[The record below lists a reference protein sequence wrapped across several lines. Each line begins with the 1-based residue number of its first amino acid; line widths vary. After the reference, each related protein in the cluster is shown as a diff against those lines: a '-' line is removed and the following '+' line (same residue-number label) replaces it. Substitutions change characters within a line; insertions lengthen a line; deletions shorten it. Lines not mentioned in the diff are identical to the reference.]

1 MEWRRRIR
9 NAESVVTFEAA
20 DTFAQ
25 FLEAVTGAM
34 AGGDHEGF
42 YRDLLADAE
51 CRATIASALATSRE
65 RTMPINVWDYLR
77 EYDELR
83 EEILATVDRV
93 FRSGRL
99 ILGQEGVKFEREMA
113 AYLGVAGGVGVNSG
127 TDAIY
132 IALAALGVKA
142 GDEVI
147 TVPNTAVPTVSAIR
161 TLGATPV
168 FVDIR
173 DDDFLMDVDQVE
185 AAITPRTKAIIP
197 VHLYGQCVDLDPLMA
212 LAEKHGLKVMEDC
225 AQSQGALY
233 KNHQSGSVGHA
244 SAFSFYPTKVL
255 GAYGD
260 GGMVMSNDEAA
271 IKLARSLR
279 FYGMETQYYS
289 ERHGYN
295 SRLDEVQAAILSLK
309 LPRIEGWIERR
320 RAIAARYNQA
330 LAGSGLGAA
339 ARKRPQP
346 PHLLRLCR
354 RASADRDGVLERLA
368 KRDINCNV
376 SYRWPIHTMRGSAD
390 LGYRE
395 GQFPVA
401 ERKAQR
407 IFSLPMYPH
416 LKDEEV
422 ETVIDVLKDVI

>member
-1 MEWRRRIR
+1 
-9 NAESVVTFEAA
+9 
-20 DTFAQ
+20 
-25 FLEAVTGAM
+25 
-34 AGGDHEGF
+34 
-42 YRDLLADAE
+42 
-51 CRATIASALATSRE
+51 
-65 RTMPINVWDYLR
+65 MPINVWDYLR

-83 EEILATVDRV
+83 DELLAAVDRV

-99 ILGQEGVKFEREMA
+99 VLGQEGIKFEREMA

-132 IALAALGVKA
+132 IALASLGIKPD
-142 GDEVI
+142 DEVI

-168 FVDIR
+168 FVDVQ
-173 DDDFLMDVDQVE
+173 DDDFLMDVGQVE
-185 AAITPRTKAIIP
+185 AAITPRTRAIVP
-197 VHLYGQCVDLDPLMA
+197 VHLYGQCVDLDPLMRI
-212 LAEKHGLKVMEDC
+212 AERHGLKVVEDC

-233 KNHQSGSVGHA
+233 KNRQSGSVGHA

-260 GGMVMSNDEAA
+260 GGMVLSDDDAA
-271 IKLARSLR
+271 LRLARSLR

-320 RAIAARYNQA
+320 RQIAERYNHG
-330 LAGSGLGAA
+330 LAGSGLVLPRENVHSRHAYYVYVVEH
-339 ARKRPQP
+339 PT
-346 PHLLRLCR
+346 
-354 RASADRDGVLERLA
+354 DRDGVLERLA
-368 KRDINCNV
+368 KRGINCNV
-376 SYRWPIHTMRGSAD
+376 SYRWPIHIMRGSAD

-401 ERKAQR
+401 EQKAQR

-416 LKDEEV
+416 LTNEEV
-422 ETVIDVLKDVI
+422 DTVIAALREVA

>member
-1 MEWRRRIR
+1 MWRRARFRLAITSPCIAICWPTP
-9 NAESVVTFEAA
+9 NAGPGLRTRSSRTAN
-20 DTFAQ
+20 
-25 FLEAVTGAM
+25 
-34 AGGDHEGF
+34 AGEKIM
-42 YRDLLADAE
+42 
-51 CRATIASALATSRE
+51 T
-65 RTMPINVWDYLR
+65 INVWDYLR

-83 EEILATVDRV
+83 DEILAAVDRV

-113 AYLGVAGGVGVNSG
+113 AYLGTTDGVGVNSG

-168 FVDIR
+168 FVDVR
-173 DDDFLMDVDQVE
+173 DDDFLMDVEQVE
-185 AAITPRTKAIIP
+185 AAITPRTAAIIP

-212 LAEKHGLKVMEDC
+212 IARRHGIKVMEDC

-233 KNHQSGSVGHA
+233 KNHQSGSVGDA
-244 SAFSFYPTKVL
+244 SSFSFYPTKVL

-260 GGMVMSNDEAA
+260 GGMVMSNDDAVTR
-271 IKLARSLR
+271 LARSLR
-279 FYGMETQYYS
+279 FYGMETAYYS

-309 LPRIEGWIERR
+309 LPRIDGWIERR
-320 RAIAARYNQA
+320 RAIAARYNQG
-330 LAGSGLGAA
+330 LGRSGLVLPRENAHN
-339 ARKRPQP
+339 RHTYYVYVVEHP
-346 PHLLRLCR
+346 
-354 RASADRDGVLERLA
+354 SDRDGVLERLA

-376 SYRWPIHTMRGSAD
+376 SYRWPIHIMRGSAD

-416 LKDEEV
+416 LADEEV
-422 ETVIDVLKDVI
+422 DRVIDALKEVV

>member
-1 MEWRRRIR
+1 
-9 NAESVVTFEAA
+9 
-20 DTFAQ
+20 
-25 FLEAVTGAM
+25 
-34 AGGDHEGF
+34 
-42 YRDLLADAE
+42 
-51 CRATIASALATSRE
+51 
-65 RTMPINVWDYLR
+65 MPINVWDYLR

-83 EEILATVDRV
+83 AEILATVDRV

-99 ILGQEGVKFEREMA
+99 ILGQEGVRFEREMA
-113 AYLGVAGGVGVNSG
+113 AFLGVAGGVGVNSG

-173 DDDFLMDVDQVE
+173 DDDFLMDTDQVE
-185 AAITPRTKAIIP
+185 AAITPRTRAIVP
-197 VHLYGQCVDLDPLMA
+197 VHLYGQCADLDPLMR

-225 AQSQGALY
+225 AQAQGALY
-233 KNHQSGSVGHA
+233 KNHQAGSVGHA

-320 RAIAARYNQA
+320 RAIAARYNEA
-330 LAGSGLGAA
+330 LSGTGLALPRENA
-339 ARKRPQP
+339 HSRHTYYVYVVEHPT
-346 PHLLRLCR
+346 
-354 RASADRDGVLERLA
+354 DRDGVLERLA

-376 SYRWPIHTMRGSAD
+376 SYRWPIHAMRGSAD

-395 GQFPVA
+395 GQFPVT

-422 ETVIDVLKDVI
+422 ETVIDALKGVV

>member
-1 MEWRRRIR
+1 
-9 NAESVVTFEAA
+9 
-20 DTFAQ
+20 
-25 FLEAVTGAM
+25 
-34 AGGDHEGF
+34 
-42 YRDLLADAE
+42 
-51 CRATIASALATSRE
+51 
-65 RTMPINVWDYLR
+65 MPINVWDYLR
-77 EYDELR
+77 EYEELR
-83 EEILATVDRV
+83 EPILAAVDRV

-99 ILGQEGVKFEREMA
+99 VLGQEGIKFEKEMA
-113 AYLGVAGGVGVNSG
+113 ASLGVAGGVGVNSG

-132 IALAALGVKA
+132 IALASLGIKA

-147 TVPNTAVPTVSAIR
+147 TVPNTAVPTVSAIQ
-161 TLGATPV
+161 TLGAKPV

-173 DDDFLMDVDQVE
+173 DEDFLMDVDQVE
-185 AAITPRTKAIIP
+185 AAITPQTRAIIP
-197 VHLYGQCVDLDPLMA
+197 VHLYGQCVDLDPL
-212 LAEKHGLKVMEDC
+212 LKIAEKHGVKVMEDC
-225 AQSQGALY
+225 AQAQGALY
-233 KNHQSGSVGHA
+233 KNHQAGSVGHA

-260 GGMVMSNDEAA
+260 GGMVLSDDEAV
-271 IKLARSLR
+271 IKMARSLR

-309 LPRIEGWIERR
+309 LPMIEGWIERR
-320 RAIAARYNQA
+320 RAIAARYQD
-330 LAGSGLGAA
+330 GLQGTGLKLPRENAHS
-339 ARKRPQP
+339 RHSYYIYVVEHPT
-346 PHLLRLCR
+346 
-354 RASADRDGVLERLA
+354 DRDGVLERLA

-395 GQFPVA
+395 GQFPVT
-401 ERKAQR
+401 ERKAQQ

-422 ETVIDVLKDVI
+422 DTVIATLKEVI

>member
-1 MEWRRRIR
+1 M
-9 NAESVVTFEAA
+9 
-20 DTFAQ
+20 
-25 FLEAVTGAM
+25 
-34 AGGDHEGF
+34 
-42 YRDLLADAE
+42 
-51 CRATIASALATSRE
+51 
-65 RTMPINVWDYLR
+65 TMPINVWDYLR

-83 EEILATVDRV
+83 DEILATVDRV

-147 TVPNTAVPTVSAIR
+147 TVPNTAVPTVAAIR
-161 TLGATPV
+161 TLGAKPV
-168 FVDIR
+168 FVDVR
-173 DDDFLMDVDQVE
+173 DDDFLMDVDQIQ
-185 AAITPRTKAIIP
+185 AAITSRTVAIIP

-212 LAEKHGLKVMEDC
+212 IARRHGLKVMEDC

-233 KNHQSGSVGHA
+233 KNRQSGSVGDA
-244 SAFSFYPTKVL
+244 SSFSFYPTKVL

-260 GGMVMSNDEAA
+260 GGMIMSDDTAVVTR
-271 IKLARSLR
+271 ARSLR
-279 FYGMETQYYS
+279 FYGMETVYYS

-309 LPRIEGWIERR
+309 LPRIDAWIERR
-320 RAIAARYNQA
+320 RAIAARYDHA
-330 LAGSGLGAA
+330 LVDSGLVLPRENGHS
-339 ARKRPQP
+339 RHSYYVYVVEHPT
-346 PHLLRLCR
+346 
-354 RASADRDGVLERLA
+354 DRDGVLERLA
-368 KRDINCNV
+368 KADVNCNV
-376 SYRWPIHTMRGSAD
+376 SYRWPIHTMRGFAD

-407 IFSLPMYPH
+407 IFSLPMYPL

-422 ETVIDVLKDVI
+422 GTVIDVLKGVI

>member
-1 MEWRRRIR
+1 
-9 NAESVVTFEAA
+9 
-20 DTFAQ
+20 
-25 FLEAVTGAM
+25 
-34 AGGDHEGF
+34 
-42 YRDLLADAE
+42 
-51 CRATIASALATSRE
+51 
-65 RTMPINVWDYLR
+65 MPINVWDYLR

-83 EEILATVDRV
+83 DEILAAVDRV

-99 ILGQEGVKFEREMA
+99 ILGQEGIKFEQEMA
-113 AYLGVAGGVGVNSG
+113 AYLGVSGGVGVNSG

-173 DDDFLMDVDQVE
+173 DEDFLMDVEQVE
-185 AAITPRTKAIIP
+185 AAITPRTKAIVP

-212 LAEKHGLKVMEDC
+212 VAERHGLKVMEDC

-233 KNHQSGSVGHA
+233 KNHQAGSVGHA
-244 SAFSFYPTKVL
+244 SSFSFYPTKVL

-260 GGMVMSNDEAA
+260 GGMVLSNDEAV
-271 IKLARSLR
+271 IRLARSLR

-309 LPRIEGWIERR
+309 LPRDRGLDRTPPRHRRALRPGACRKRAGVAARECPQPARLLRLRR
-320 RAIAARYNQA
+320 RASDRSRRRAGAAGQARHQLQCVLSLADPHHARQCRSRLSRGPVPGGGTQGAADFLAADVSAPEGRGSRHRHRHAEGSDLMAERAHLDWFRERIASSRAIEPKDPAPLLAWRERSCAARS
-330 LAGSGLGAA
+330 GS
-339 ARKRPQP
+339 
-346 PHLLRLCR
+346 R
-354 RASADRDGVLERLA
+354 R
-368 KRDINCNV
+368 N
-376 SYRWPIHTMRGSAD
+376 
-390 LGYRE
+390 
-395 GQFPVA
+395 
-401 ERKAQR
+401 
-407 IFSLPMYPH
+407 
-416 LKDEEV
+416 
-422 ETVIDVLKDVI
+422 

>member
-1 MEWRRRIR
+1 
-9 NAESVVTFEAA
+9 
-20 DTFAQ
+20 
-25 FLEAVTGAM
+25 
-34 AGGDHEGF
+34 
-42 YRDLLADAE
+42 
-51 CRATIASALATSRE
+51 
-65 RTMPINVWDYLR
+65 MPINVWDYLR

-83 EEILATVDRV
+83 DEILAAVDRV

-99 ILGQEGVKFEREMA
+99 ILGQQGVHFEREMA
-113 AYLGVAGGVGVNSG
+113 AYLGVKGGVGVNSG

-132 IALAALGVKA
+132 IALASLGVKA

-161 TLGATPV
+161 TLGAKPV
-168 FVDIR
+168 FVDIG
-173 DDDFLMDVDQVE
+173 DDYLMDVNQVE
-185 AAITPRTKAIIP
+185 ATITPLTKAIIP
-197 VHLYGQCVDLDPLMA
+197 VHLYGQCVDLDPLMT
-212 LAEKHGLKVMEDC
+212 LARKHGLKVMEDC

-244 SAFSFYPTKVL
+244 SSFSFYPTKVL

-260 GGMVMSNDEAA
+260 GGMVMSDNEAV
-271 IKLARSLR
+271 IQLARSLR
-279 FYGMETQYYS
+279 FYGMETVYYS

-309 LPRIEGWIERR
+309 LPRIENWIERR
-320 RAIAARYNQA
+320 REIAARYDRG
-330 LAGSGLGAA
+330 LAGSGLTLPRENRGN
-339 ARKRPQP
+339 R
-346 PHLLRLCR
+346 HTYYVYVVEH
-354 RASADRDGVLERLA
+354 STDRDGVLERLA

-376 SYRWPIHTMRGSAD
+376 SYRWPIHTMRGYAD

-422 ETVIDVLKDVI
+422 DKVIETLKDVI

>member
-1 MEWRRRIR
+1 M
-9 NAESVVTFEAA
+9 
-20 DTFAQ
+20 
-25 FLEAVTGAM
+25 
-34 AGGDHEGF
+34 
-42 YRDLLADAE
+42 
-51 CRATIASALATSRE
+51 
-65 RTMPINVWDYLR
+65 MPINVWDYLR
-77 EYDELR
+77 EYDELH

-113 AYLGVAGGVGVNSG
+113 AYLGVTGGVGVNSG

-161 TLGATPV
+161 TLGARPV
-168 FVDIR
+168 FVDVR
-173 DDDFLMDVDQVE
+173 DDDFLLDVEQVE
-185 AAITPRTKAIIP
+185 AAITPRTTAIIP
-197 VHLYGQCVDLDPLMA
+197 VHLYGQCADLDPLMA
-212 LAEKHGLKVMEDC
+212 IAQRHGIKVMEDC

-244 SAFSFYPTKVL
+244 SSFSFYPTKVL

-260 GGMVMSNDEAA
+260 GGMVMSNDEAV
-271 IKLARSLR
+271 IRLARSLR

-309 LPRIEGWIERR
+309 LPRIDGWIERR
-320 RAIAARYNQA
+320 RAIAARYNQG
-330 LAGSGLGAA
+330 LAATGLVLPRENAHS
-339 ARKRPQP
+339 RHTYYVYVVEHPT
-346 PHLLRLCR
+346 
-354 RASADRDGVLERLA
+354 DRDGVLERLA
-368 KRDINCNV
+368 ERDINCNV
-376 SYRWPIHTMRGSAD
+376 SYRWPIHIMRGSAD

-407 IFSLPMYPH
+407 IFSMPMYPH

-422 ETVIDVLKDVI
+422 DTVIEVLRDVI

>member
-1 MEWRRRIR
+1 MPRRARSRPAITSPCIAICWLMHNAAPGSPRRSPRTDRII
-9 NAESVVTFEAA
+9 ET
-20 DTFAQ
+20 
-25 FLEAVTGAM
+25 
-34 AGGDHEGF
+34 
-42 YRDLLADAE
+42 
-51 CRATIASALATSRE
+51 
-65 RTMPINVWDYLR
+65 TMPINVWDYLR

-83 EEILATVDRV
+83 EEILAAVDRV
-93 FRSGRL
+93 FHSGRL

-113 AYLGVAGGVGVNSG
+113 AYLGVAEGVGVNSG

-161 TLGATPV
+161 TLGAKPV

-173 DDDFLMDVDQVE
+173 EDDFLMDVEQVE
-185 AAITPRTKAIIP
+185 AAITPRTTAIIP

-212 LAEKHGLKVMEDC
+212 LARRHGLKVMEDC

-233 KNHQSGSVGHA
+233 ENHQSGSVGDA
-244 SAFSFYPTKVL
+244 SSFSFYPTKVL

-260 GGMVMSNDEAA
+260 GGMVMSNDEAVTR
-271 IKLARSLR
+271 LARSLR

-295 SRLDEVQAAILSLK
+295 SRLDEVQASILSLK
-309 LPRIEGWIERR
+309 LPRIDDWIERR
-320 RAIAARYNQA
+320 RAIAVPYNRG
-330 LAGSGLGAA
+330 LAGSGLVLPRENAHSRHTYYVYVVEHA
-339 ARKRPQP
+339 T
-346 PHLLRLCR
+346 
-354 RASADRDGVLERLA
+354 DRDGLLERLA

-376 SYRWPIHTMRGSAD
+376 SYRWPIHIMRGSVD

-395 GQFPVA
+395 GQFPVV
-401 ERKAQR
+401 ERKAKR

-422 ETVIDVLKDVI
+422 DTVIDVLREVI

>member
-1 MEWRRRIR
+1 
-9 NAESVVTFEAA
+9 
-20 DTFAQ
+20 
-25 FLEAVTGAM
+25 
-34 AGGDHEGF
+34 
-42 YRDLLADAE
+42 
-51 CRATIASALATSRE
+51 
-65 RTMPINVWDYLR
+65 MPINVWDYLR

-113 AYLGVAGGVGVNSG
+113 AFLGVAGGVGVNSG

-132 IALAALGVKA
+132 IALASLGVKA

-173 DDDFLMDVDQVE
+173 DEDFLMDTAQVE
-185 AAITPRTKAIIP
+185 AAITPRTRAIVP
-197 VHLYGQCVDLDPLMA
+197 VHLYGQCADLDPLMR

-225 AQSQGALY
+225 AQAQGALY
-233 KNHQSGSVGHA
+233 KNHQAGSVGHA

-330 LAGSGLGAA
+330 LAGTGLGLPRENAHS
-339 ARKRPQP
+339 R
-346 PHLLRLCR
+346 HTYYIYVVEH
-354 RASADRDGVLERLA
+354 ASDRDGVLERLA

-376 SYRWPIHTMRGSAD
+376 SYRWPIHTMRGTVD

-395 GQFPVA
+395 GQFPVT
-401 ERKAQR
+401 ERKARR

-422 ETVIDVLKDVI
+422 ETVIDVLKDVV